1 MYVCPETSSGAK
13 VGCQNTFARS
23 PPAVK
28 LTTVCRPDSVYV
40 PSSAPSQQVPA
51 AGEPKLS
58 RPAIAVESR
67 TRLTPPTRIS
77 DTSARMPS
85 AATVISPRSADA
97 MPLKSACVARNAIC
111 CAFCSM
117 AVALTV
123 AFSMAALADDWAA
136 LAASWAV
143 ATSDTSS
150 RICALAEMS
159 SVSPMAF
166 SAVTRSSGT
175 VADARNASCAEIFPA
190 CSAPAKISEMIAD
203 AARMFPALR
212 SAMLAVVATI
222 CRPSDV

>member
-1 MYVCPETSSGAK
+1 
-13 VGCQNTFARS
+13 
-23 PPAVK
+23 
-28 LTTVCRPDSVYV
+28 
-40 PSSAPSQQVPA
+40 
-51 AGEPKLS
+51 
-58 RPAIAVESR
+58 
-67 TRLTPPTRIS
+67 
-77 DTSARMPS
+77 MPS

-97 MPLKSACVARNAIC
+97 MPLKSACVARSAIC

-117 AVALTV
+117 AVALAV
-123 AFSMAALADDWAA
+123 AFSMAALADD
-136 LAASWAV
+136 WAV

-203 AARMFPALR
+203 SARMSDAF
-212 SAMLAVVATI
+212 SAATLAVVATI